1 MEPPKGFRAS
11 LLQFFIFLPYF
22 IGLLFL
28 GFIKGMILRVLN
40 IAFSVSFCIWVSKV
54 QTFDGFLLLLSPI
67 FNLFRQIFQGFT
79 SDKYI
84 THQNDLTFF
93 AWMLTFS

>member
-28 GFIKGMILRVLN
+28 GFIKGNDFESLN
-40 IAFSVSFCIWVSKV
+40 IAFYLYLTLSLDSFIGVSLNVW
-54 QTFDGFLLLLSPI
+54 TFDGFLLL
-67 FNLFRQIFQGFT
+67 
-79 SDKYI
+79 
-84 THQNDLTFF
+84 
-93 AWMLTFS
+93 